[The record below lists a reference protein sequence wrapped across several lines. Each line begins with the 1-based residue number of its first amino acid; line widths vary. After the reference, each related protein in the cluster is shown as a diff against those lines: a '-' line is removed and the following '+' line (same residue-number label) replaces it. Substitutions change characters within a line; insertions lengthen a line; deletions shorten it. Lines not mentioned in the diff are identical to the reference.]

1 MAPAEMEDDA
11 ANKRRRVEPEAQ
23 APRASL
29 DLDLL
34 SRLPHDMMYIII
46 SLLPTK
52 SDVRTSSLSR
62 RWCPLWRS
70 APLNLTVDSD
80 LCDKASKCVATV
92 SEILATHHGI
102 ARHLAI
108 GAFQTNRKLDSMLKN
123 WFLSPV
129 LNHLEEL
136 IFRAGQRRR
145 LLSLS
150 AIRLAPTLRFA
161 SFSICDFPQIDVA
174 PALLLPWLKQVRIF
188 NVSITKTAMHRLLAA
203 RTALQGLQLQGI
215 SGFSTL
221 SIASPSLHTIGVS

>member
-34 SRLPHDMMYIII
+34 SRLPDDMMYIII

-52 SDVRTSSLSR
+52 SDVRTSSLSH
-62 RWCPLWRS
+62 RWRPLWRS
-70 APLNLTVDSD
+70 APLNLIVDYN
-80 LCDKASKCVATV
+80 LCDKESKRVATV
-92 SEILATHHGI
+92 SEIPATHHGI

-123 WFLSPV
+123 WFLSPI

-136 IFRAGQRRR
+136 IFRAGQQRC

-150 AIRLAPTLRFA
+150 AIRHASTLRFA
-161 SFSICDFPQIDVA
+161 SFAICDFPQIDVA
-174 PALLLPWLKQVRIF
+174 PALLLPRLKQVRIF
-188 NVSITKTAMHRLLAA
+188 NVSITKIAMHRLLAA
-203 RTALQGLQLQGI
+203 RTALHGLQLQGI

-221 SIASPSLHTIGVS
+221 SIASPSLHMIGVS